1 MRKRKRCFRVDIRQN
16 EAPAPGGFVRTVVA
30 RIGVMTVWWNAAA
43 AAAGGGGNPGWLP
56 PRSNGRDGTAGGR
69 GRGQG
74 SVVRGGGASRWTK
87 PARVNAI
94 GKNIATALSR
104 NPGHVISFTSSLAL
118 GASTVYY
125 DQHRRPSRPY
135 NGTLTSGDP
144 NRALTDALLWA
155 TAGGYVLQLLSG
167 HAFTAVGAKVNA
179 KIASGQVWRLLTPLL
194 LHGSPLHLFV
204 NCMSLNNLGPVVE
217 RQFGREQFMAV
228 YLGAGLLGNFLSF
241 KRCPNNAVGAS
252 SAIFGLVGALGI
264 YLNRH
269 RDLFGDYGDKVF
281 QNLLGS
287 VGLNAMFGMMSKRI
301 DNWGHFG
308 GFLGGVIV
316 AWTVGPNLVVVGENE
331 RVDHR
336 VEETRTVARRRVV
349 NRPLLQTYTGEF
361 MEEFRR

>member
-1 MRKRKRCFRVDIRQN
+1 M
-16 EAPAPGGFVRTVVA
+16 
-30 RIGVMTVWWNAAA
+30 WWNAAA
-43 AAAGGGGNPGWLP
+43 AAAGGGGRPGWLP
-56 PRSNGRDGTAGGR
+56 PSSNGGDGTRRSGR
-69 GRGQG
+69 RLGSLRGID
-74 SVVRGGGASRWTK
+74 SGARTGHSRL
-87 PARVNAI
+87 PSGVNAI
-94 GKNIATALSR
+94 GRNIAATLSR
-104 NPGHVISFTSSLAL
+104 NPGHAISVTSGLAL
-118 GASTVYY
+118 GASTLYY
-125 DQHRRPSRPY
+125 DQRPPPSRRY
-135 NGTLTSGDP
+135 DGRSLTSGDP

-155 TAGGYVLQLLSG
+155 TAGGYTLQLLSG

-179 KIASGQVWRLLTPLL
+179 KIAQGEVWRLLTPLL
-194 LHGSPLHLFV
+194 LHGSPLHLMV

-228 YLGAGLLGNFLSF
+228 YLGSGLLGNFLSY

-287 VGLNAMFGMMSKRI
+287 VGLNAMFGLMSKRI

-308 GFLGGVIV
+308 GFLGGAVV
-316 AWTVGPNLVVVGENE
+316 AWTVGPNLVVVGAGE
-331 RVDHR
+331 RVDESR
-336 VEETRTVARRRVV
+336 EASRTVARRRVV

-361 MEEFRR
+361 MEEFRK